1 MTSTAFAELSRL
13 LVVNSDELDRLTIR
27 RYLDEAGVR
36 AAIDE
41 LSDGRDI
48 ETRAQNDVYD
58 CIILDHT
65 LPGET
70 AFDVLK
76 RLRASGVTTPILC
89 VAGLDDELGAQL
101 VAAGAT
107 DFLPKAD
114 LSPAKLARRLI
125 YVQRLSRAERGAR
138 KIQMELEAQRQ
149 LLGAVIAQLPTA
161 VAVVKPTTHEIMF
174 ANERALALFAR
185 GSLGATPTI
194 EAAAP
199 TAYRAMVEA
208 IATRAMVRVDEL
220 WPCDGRAYRASA
232 APVLDA
238 AGGVAAGVINLD
250 DVTDMIEARDRA
262 QREARAREM
271 MLAIVSHDLRGPL
284 NAIRVA
290 LDALGDDAVVGD
302 ERQNCVAMV
311 DRSVGR
317 AGRLLDD
324 LLLAHQIEVGTL
336 RVVPAPASIV
346 QVLEQAARD
355 HELVAARTGMRLELR
370 IDPELTPILP
380 IDRDR
385 LAQVLDNLIA
395 NALRH
400 AGGSSSIVLGAQR
413 DGDWVAVTVRDHG
426 AGIPADE
433 LAHIFEQDW
442 QGRRARRGGAGLGL
456 SIVRGIARAHGGE
469 VAAANAPGGGALF
482 TVRLP
487 TSRAAGQ

>member
-1 MTSTAFAELSRL
+1 MSQSTLAELTRL
-13 LVVNSDELDRLTIR
+13 LVVHADEAERLTIR

-41 LSDGRDI
+41 LGDGQ
-48 ETRAQNDVYD
+48 ELASRAQGETYD
-58 CIILDHT
+58 CIILDHAV
-65 LPGET
+65 PGET
-70 AFDVLK
+70 AIDVLA

-89 VAGLDDELGAQL
+89 VAGLDEELGAAL
-101 VAAGAT
+101 VEAGAT
-107 DFLPKAD
+107 DFVPRLD

-125 YVQRLSRAERGAR
+125 YIQRLSRAERGAR
-138 KIQMELEAQRQ
+138 RIQRELEAQRQ

-161 VAVVKPTTHEIMF
+161 VAVVNPASHEILF

-199 TAYRAMVEA
+199 TAHRALVEA
-208 IATRAMVRVDEL
+208 MATRALVRVEEL

-232 APVLDA
+232 APVLEADGA
-238 AGGVAAGVINLD
+238 IVAGVVSLD
-250 DVTDMIEARDRA
+250 DVTEMIQARDEA

-290 LDALGDDAVVGD
+290 LDALGDDAVAGD
-302 ERQNCVAMV
+302 ERQRTVAMV
-311 DRSVGR
+311 ERSVGR

-336 RVVPAPASIV
+336 RVAPVLGSIAA
-346 QVLEQAARD
+346 VLQQAARD
-355 HELVAARTGMRLELR
+355 HELMATRAGVELVVTVAPDVA
-370 IDPELTPILP
+370 PIP

-385 LAQVLDNLIA
+385 MAQVLDNLIA

-400 AGGSSSIVLGAQR
+400 GVGSKRLELGARR
-413 DGDWVAVTVRDHG
+413 DGEGVAVTVRDHG
-426 AGIPADE
+426 PGIPPDE
-433 LAHIFEQDW
+433 LGKIFMQDW
-442 QGRRARRGGAGLGL
+442 QGRRARHGGAGLGL
-456 SIVRGIARAHGGE
+456 AIVRGIARAHGGE
-469 VAAANAPGGGALF
+469 VAADNAPGGGAVF

-487 TSRAAGQ
+487 AGS